1 MTGWPW
7 SATTTGGRQH
17 QPGVRSRPQLSTEH
31 VVGDLER
38 VGHGRQQSEQLG
50 QGEVAVAGERA
61 PPAAW
66 MTASTVGG
74 ACAGAS
80 HSWTKRSQP
89 RGSEFSSSSDEVDR
103 KKWRVS
109 IRIPAFVRSTAA
121 RDGSCGGEVTGLGP
135 RRELE
140 LDADAEVEGQVAE
153 AAEAVGGAGAVG
165 VGELADDV
173 PGPDRGRVEDRQVL
187 VGLVVGAEP
196 GQLDV
201 EHLDVR
207 VGQALHDLAH
217 HCRRRPR

>member
-1 MTGWPW
+1 MTP
-7 SATTTGGRQH
+7 
-17 QPGVRSRPQLSTEH
+17 
-31 VVGDLER
+31 
-38 VGHGRQQSEQLG
+38 
-50 QGEVAVAGERA
+50 
-61 PPAAW
+61 
-66 MTASTVGG
+66 STVGG

-80 HSWTKRSQP
+80 HSWTKRNQP
-89 RGSEFSSSSDEVDR
+89 TAASSARRAEVDR

-153 AAEAVGGAGAVG
+153 AAEAVGGG
-165 VGELADDV
+165 VRSGSGSWPMTCRA
-173 PGPDRGRVEDRQVL
+173 PTTAAASGCQVL
-187 VGLVVGAEP
+187 VGLVGAEP

-217 HCRRRPR
+217 HCRRRSAG